1 MYTVNLRNRI
11 CSRAFL
17 GLALLFSVTSLPP
30 SSVASLP
37 PLILDSLSW
46 RDLPIGCSLYFYQKS
61 LNSPLLWTYYS
72 PSTKGNTLLL
82 LNVNGVPTQA
92 DIFSYSNLQLKA
104 RFDDYSLVLSTP
116 QWVRIGYELQ
126 KSEGRLSIF
135 DKTGKMILSLA
146 GSVERGC

>member
-30 SSVASLP
+30 SSIASLP

-82 LNVNGVPTQA
+82 LNVNGIPTQA

-126 KSEGRLSIF
+126 KSKGRLSIF

-146 GSVERGC
+146 GSAERGC